1 MKTFVLVLS
10 LLTATLSHGLVQA
23 AGSLSAQDWA
33 DIQQLYARYNIA
45 IDTGDAEGWAA
56 TFVPQGIFNTY
67 SGHDALVG
75 FVKMWRE
82 KLNGASRKHWNNNL
96 QLSGDGK
103 QASGSVYLMLL
114 DTSTKPAS
122 IIFTGAYTDTLVK
135 TREGWRFTKRVTTA
149 DTPSS

>member
-1 MKTFVLVLS
+1 MKRLVLVLS
-10 LLTATLSHGLVQA
+10 ILTATLSAGWVQA
-23 AGSLSAQDWA
+23 AATLSAQDLA
-33 DIQQLYARYNIA
+33 DIQQLYARYNLA

-56 TFVPQGIFNTY
+56 TFVPQGVFNTY
-67 SGHDALVG
+67 TGHDALVG

-82 KLNGASRKHWNNNL
+82 KLNGAARKHWNNNL

-122 IIFTGAYTDTLVK
+122 IIFTGVYSDTLLK
-135 TREGWRFTKRVTTA
+135 TRDGWRFTKRVTSA
-149 DTPSS
+149 DPAS